1 LRSVA
6 LFDFSFAQ
14 CKFRVLDASSL
25 SCLFFAMTSVQLNR
39 QVPFR
44 PRLATLVMLGMV
56 GLAAAI
62 AVAWFMGNG
71 TITTI
76 FEQLHYL
83 QEHPPAWAMTPMVV
97 GHFFL
102 FWAAGLMV
110 LVLAITHTF
119 PQPTGWPRTVVVGVL
134 IVLTWRYFLWRATS
148 TLNLETPLQ
157 GVFSLGLFFLEL
169 LILTSGSIQLLLLL
183 KSRDRRREADIL
195 SGDVLSRDYVPTV
208 DIFIPTYD
216 EPEFILRRTIMG
228 CQAIDYGPKTIYLLD
243 DTRRSAIRAL
253 AAELGCEYMTRPDN
267 RHAKAGNLNHAIP
280 QTGGELLVV
289 FDADFVP
296 TRNFLTR
303 TVGFFQDEAVA
314 LVQTPQSF
322 YNPDP
327 IAYNLGLEDVLTPEE
342 EVFYRQVQ
350 RVRDGAGA
358 VVCAGTSFV
367 MRRSALASV
376 GGFVTE
382 AVSEDFFTGIQ
393 LAAKGYKLVYLNEK
407 LSAGLAAENIAAH
420 ALQRVRW
427 EQGTLQSFFIRSN
440 PLTIPGLS
448 LVQRLAYFE
457 GLLHWFT
464 SIARVGF
471 LIMPLAYSFLGV
483 IPLQTNG
490 AELLYFFLPFYLVQ
504 LAAFS
509 WLNYR
514 SRSALL
520 SDVYALVLAFPLA
533 ITAFQV
539 MVRPF
544 SRGFKVTPKGT
555 SSQNYR
561 FNWPLA
567 WPLVIV
573 FILTALSLWINLGNC
588 LAMMGSPATH
598 LKGLGVGWLWS
609 GYNLIMLSIAL
620 LILLDAPRQSRYE
633 WFKLQRVVSIS
644 VEHEKPG
651 HEPPL
656 WGITTQ
662 LSEEGGKIA
671 LTCSGEKLETL
682 LNAPITVRLEDE
694 LLSLTGTITQI
705 SYPTDDFPN
714 LLVQFSDLTQQ
725 QQRQLVELLYCRP
738 GQWKSRCAPNE
749 LHSLWL
755 ILKSVAKPRI
765 VFERDAKAKPVRV
778 NPV

>member
-1 LRSVA
+1 
-6 LFDFSFAQ
+6 
-14 CKFRVLDASSL
+14 
-25 SCLFFAMTSVQLNR
+25 MTSVQLNHR
-39 QVPFR
+39 VSFR
-44 PRLATLVMLGMV
+44 PRLATLIMLATI

-62 AVAWFMGNG
+62 AIAWFMGNG
-71 TITTI
+71 TITMI
-76 FEQLHYL
+76 FEQLNHL
-83 QEHPPAWAMTPMVV
+83 QENPPAWAMTPIVV
-97 GHFFL
+97 GRFFF

-110 LVLAITHTF
+110 LVLAITRVYS
-119 PQPTGWPRTVVVGVL
+119 QPTGWPRAIVISVL
-134 IVLTWRYFLWRATS
+134 VILTWRYFLWRATS

-183 KSRDRRREADIL
+183 RSRDRRREADVL
-195 SGDVLSRDYVPTV
+195 SGDVLSGVYTPTV
-208 DIFIPTYD
+208 DVFIPSYD
-216 EPEFILRRTIMG
+216 EPDFILRRTIMG
-228 CQAIDYGPKTIYLLD
+228 CQAMEYGPKTIYLLD
-243 DTRRSAIRAL
+243 DTRRPEMKAL

-280 QTGGELLVV
+280 QTKGELLVV

-296 TRNFLTR
+296 TRNFLSR
-303 TVGFFQDEAVA
+303 TVGFFQDQAVA

-327 IAYNLGLEDVLTPEE
+327 IAYNLGLENVLTPEE

-367 MRRSALASV
+367 MRRSALESV

-393 LAAKGYKLVYLNEK
+393 LAAKGHKLVYLNEK

-420 ALQRVRW
+420 ALQRIRW

-448 LVQRLAYFE
+448 PIQRLAYFE

-464 SIARVGF
+464 SIARVG
-471 LIMPLAYSFLGV
+471 LLLMPLAYSFLGV
-483 IPLQTNG
+483 VPLQVDGT
-490 AELLYFFLPFYLVQ
+490 ELLYFFLPFYLVQ
-504 LAAFS
+504 LSAFS

-520 SDVYALVLAFPLA
+520 SDVYSLVLAFPLA

-555 SSQNYR
+555 SSDRYH
-561 FNWPLA
+561 FNWSLA
-567 WPLVIV
+567 WPLIVIFV
-573 FILTALSLWINLGNC
+573 LTAVSLWINLGNC
-588 LAMMGSPATH
+588 LTMMGDPVNH
-598 LKGLGVGWLWS
+598 LKGLGLGWIWS
-609 GYNLIMLSIAL
+609 GYNLMMLSIAL
-620 LILLDAPRQSRYE
+620 LILLDAPRQHRYE
-633 WFKLQRVVSIS
+633 WFELQRVGRL
-644 VEHEKPG
+644 EFGPDRRF
-651 HEPPL
+651 
-656 WGITTQ
+656 WGVTTK
-662 LSEEGGKIA
+662 LSEAGAEIA
-671 LTCSGEKLETL
+671 LTQTGDAAPQDFLTQPVTFSLADEALTLQGTLTQWIASGE
-682 LNAPITVRLEDE
+682 NFPQVTVKFSA
-694 LLSLTGTITQI
+694 LSQA
-705 SYPTDDFPN
+705 
-714 LLVQFSDLTQQ
+714 QH
-725 QQRQLVELLYCRP
+725 RRLVELLYCRP

-755 ILKSVAKPRI
+755 ILKSVIKPRV
-765 VFERDAKAKPVRV
+765 VFDRKTKTKPIMV
-778 NPV
+778 NPI

>member
-1 LRSVA
+1 
-6 LFDFSFAQ
+6 
-14 CKFRVLDASSL
+14 
-25 SCLFFAMTSVQLNR
+25 M
-39 QVPFR
+39 
-44 PRLATLVMLGMV
+44 LATI

-62 AVAWFMGNG
+62 AIAWFMGNG
-71 TITTI
+71 TITMI
-76 FEQLHYL
+76 FEQLNHL
-83 QEHPPAWAMTPMVV
+83 QENPPAWAMTPIVV
-97 GHFFL
+97 GRFFF

-110 LVLAITHTF
+110 LVLAITRVYS
-119 PQPTGWPRTVVVGVL
+119 QPTGWPRAIVISVL
-134 IVLTWRYFLWRATS
+134 VILTWRYFLWRATS

-183 KSRDRRREADIL
+183 RSRDRRREADVL
-195 SGDVLSRDYVPTV
+195 SGDVLSGVYTPTV
-208 DIFIPTYD
+208 DVFIPSYD
-216 EPEFILRRTIMG
+216 EPDFILRRTIMG
-228 CQAIDYGPKTIYLLD
+228 CQAMEYGPKTIYLLD
-243 DTRRSAIRAL
+243 DTRRPEMKAL

-280 QTGGELLVV
+280 QTKGELLVV

-296 TRNFLTR
+296 TRNFLSR
-303 TVGFFQDEAVA
+303 TVGFFQDQAVA

-327 IAYNLGLEDVLTPEE
+327 IAYNLGLENVLTPEE

-367 MRRSALASV
+367 MRRSALESV

-393 LAAKGYKLVYLNEK
+393 LAAKGHKLVYLNEK

-420 ALQRVRW
+420 ALQRIRW

-448 LVQRLAYFE
+448 PIQRLAYFE

-464 SIARVGF
+464 SIARVG
-471 LIMPLAYSFLGV
+471 LLLMPLAYSFLGV
-483 IPLQTNG
+483 VPLQVDGT
-490 AELLYFFLPFYLVQ
+490 ELLYFFLPFYLVQ
-504 LAAFS
+504 LSAFS

-520 SDVYALVLAFPLA
+520 SDVYSLVLAFPLA

-555 SSQNYR
+555 SSDRYH
-561 FNWPLA
+561 FNWSLA
-567 WPLVIV
+567 WPLIVIFV
-573 FILTALSLWINLGNC
+573 LTAVSLWINLGNC
-588 LAMMGSPATH
+588 LTMMGDPVNH
-598 LKGLGVGWLWS
+598 LKGLGLGWIWS
-609 GYNLIMLSIAL
+609 GYNLMMLSIAL
-620 LILLDAPRQSRYE
+620 LILLDAPRQHRYE
-633 WFKLQRVVSIS
+633 WFELQRVGRL
-644 VEHEKPG
+644 EFGPDRRF
-651 HEPPL
+651 
-656 WGITTQ
+656 WGVTTK
-662 LSEEGGKIA
+662 LSEAGAEIA
-671 LTCSGEKLETL
+671 LTQTGDAAPQDFLTQPVTFSLADEALTLQGTLTQWIASGE
-682 LNAPITVRLEDE
+682 NFPQVTVKFSA
-694 LLSLTGTITQI
+694 LSQA
-705 SYPTDDFPN
+705 
-714 LLVQFSDLTQQ
+714 QH
-725 QQRQLVELLYCRP
+725 RRLVELLYCRP

-755 ILKSVAKPRI
+755 ILKSVIKPRV
-765 VFERDAKAKPVRV
+765 VFDRKTKTKPIMV
-778 NPV
+778 NPI